1 MKEGCGRQRREA
13 RDKMEKGGTEE
24 EGVMSV
30 VSRAEEF
37 RPCSMGGVYGMMVK
51 VGGRGVR

>member
-13 RDKMEKGGTEE
+13 RDKMEKGGTGE
-24 EGVMSV
+24 EGVTSV

-51 VGGRGVR
+51 AGGRGVR